1 MRKRSDPMGFD
12 EIFLMPG
19 ETGWRQDL
27 IIGSIARLETD
38 YDVVVIDTP
47 PLLHTADA
55 IVLAGEAD
63 AAIVVVRQGVTL
75 EDEMEDCVD
84 LLQRHDA
91 HVVGIVLNGIKL
103 GKLTGL
109 SQDAGLRQREARR
122 GAGESGPRPVRHG
135 QPRRGGAR
143 REPVGEL
150 PPAP

>member
-84 LLQRHDA
+84 LLQRHDV
-91 HVVGIVLNGIKL
+91 HVVGIVLNGLKV
-103 GKLTGL
+103 GKLTGYRRMQGYG
-109 SQDAGLRQREARR
+109 SGRRAEAPVSLDLDPYGTDNHNEAARAESRR
-122 GAGESGPRPVRHG
+122 
-135 QPRRGGAR
+135 
-143 REPVGEL
+143 GEL